1 MIVLTV
7 GFIGIMLI
15 TFGVVVMVTS
25 PSATDK
31 VMQQRLAAITAQK
44 SGTGQVT
51 LEATQLLRKQDG
63 GQFGWLD
70 HFLEQ
75 YASLKKVRQY
85 ISQSGLKTTISS
97 ILVQIVVLA
106 AIGFFGSMMIYPML
120 AVEIAAPAVLALL
133 PIGRVVWARA
143 KRIRAFDSAL
153 PQAVDMMARAL
164 RAGHST
170 ASALELMTQGAPEP
184 ACSEFSEVFRQ
195 QNFGMPL
202 RDALLQMLDRVP
214 SQDLRVL
221 ATAII
226 VQRETGGNLVEIL
239 DRTVFIIRE
248 RQRIK
253 GEIRIQT
260 AQGRMTGWIL
270 SALPIIMLG
279 LINFVDPGY
288 SKILFTDPTGHI
300 LIWVGLG
307 LIGLGSFFINK
318 IVNSIEV

>member
-1 MIVLTV
+1 MILLGV
-7 GFIGIMLI
+7 GFFGILLV
-15 TFGVVVMVTS
+15 TFGVVAVATA
-25 PSATDK
+25 PSAGDK
-31 VMQQRLAAITAQK
+31 VIRQRLAVIAAQK
-44 SGTGQVT
+44 PGSGQAT
-51 LEATQLLRKQDG
+51 LEAAQLLRKQDTG
-63 GQFGWLD
+63 RFGWLD
-70 HFLEQ
+70 VMLEQ
-75 YASLKKVRQY
+75 FGSQQKLRQY
-85 ISQSGLKTTISS
+85 IMQSGVKTTVSGVV
-97 ILVQIVVLA
+97 VQSAVLGA
-106 AIGFFGSMMIYPML
+106 MGFLGSRMLLPML
-120 AVEIAAPAVLALL
+120 LVEIGATAVLALL
-133 PIGRVVWARA
+133 PLARVAWARS
-143 KRIRAFDSAL
+143 RRVRAFENAL
-153 PQAVDMMARAL
+153 PLAIDMMARAL

-195 QNFGMPL
+195 QNFGLPL

-214 SQDLRVL
+214 SQDLRVVS
-221 ATAII
+221 TAII

-270 SALPIIMLG
+270 SALPVIMLG

>member
-1 MIVLTV
+1 MLLVV
-7 GFIGIMLI
+7 GFFGIMLL
-15 TFGVVVMVTS
+15 TFGVVIVVTN
-25 PSATDK
+25 PSSSDK
-31 VMQQRLAAITAQK
+31 VIQQRLAIIAAQK
-44 SGTGQVT
+44 AGAGQAT
-51 LEATQLLRKQDG
+51 LEASQLLRKQETG
-63 GQFGWLD
+63 NFGWLE
-70 HFLEQ
+70 HLLEQ
-75 YASLKKVRQY
+75 YASLKKVREY

-97 ILVQIVVLA
+97 ILVQSVICGAVGYLGA
-106 AIGFFGSMMIYPML
+106 MMLCPIL
-120 AVEIAAPAVLALL
+120 AVEIAAPAVLVVL
-133 PIGRVVWARA
+133 PMGRVWLARS
-143 KRIRAFDSAL
+143 RRVRAFDNAL
-153 PQAVDMMARAL
+153 PQAIDMMARAL

-202 RDALLQMLDRVP
+202 RDALMQMLERVP
-214 SQDLRVL
+214 SQDLRVVS
-221 ATAII
+221 TAII

-260 AQGRMTGWIL
+260 AQGRLTGWIL
-270 SALPIIMLG
+270 SALPIIMLA

-288 SKILFTDPTGHI
+288 SKILFTDPTGHM
-300 LIWVGLG
+300 LIWIGLG
-307 LIGLGSFFINK
+307 LIVLGSFFINK